1 MVQPGGRLKTPVTSD
16 PVSTPTSGWA
26 IKMPGGSLI
35 PRAFKTR
42 VQTLEWYAG
51 NSLERGYDKVEWQQ
65 YRALGYRCV
74 RVMITEL
81 K

>member
-1 MVQPGGRLKTPVTSD
+1 MVDARTSD

-42 VQTLEWYAG
+42 VQTLEWYEG